1 MNKDN
6 SSLKRNN
13 KGRRILNFVPFEK
26 RLVQKEEIE
35 KRIFGKPNKKVK
47 ASKVFLII
55 LIIIF
60 AIILFVTSSLYNEY
74 IIYGTNNENYKS
86 INKFPGVYAI
96 IDYND
101 RLSLLR
107 EIGFDVVKL
116 TEEENENYTATYAY
130 YKKGDKVDSI
140 DIYYDEND
148 RVKYLMLELNYKKKD
163 YNINT
168 LISDSNSI
176 ISNFINVSINKNK
189 INELNNSKHI
199 ILREKDV
206 KITYDLSTDGNYYII
221 NIVLE

>member
-60 AIILFVTSSLYNEY
+60 AIVLFVTSSLYNEY
-74 IIYGTNNENYKS
+74 IIYGINNENYKS